1 MRTEHFKDIVEYEL
15 VGFWQFK
22 ITILSLLGI
31 VFIIGISQLLVL
43 GTKTLILQQRRVGR
57 LDEEQSRILQIYTK
71 YIINFITLLIS
82 LNLTGIHIKELLEFH
97 IIDLN
102 NMKLTPY
109 HFLGI
114 ILIFFIAR
122 FLLWTFKKVIIQQE
136 KSNVIDIGKGFAIYK
151 ITKYIIIV
159 ITASLVLETLGIKI
173 TILLAGSA
181 ALLVGLGLGIQQIF
195 NDVVSGIFLLFEGT
209 VSVHDIV
216 EIDSLVGEVKNID
229 IRTSKIKTRDNVMI
243 IVPNSK
249 LISDNVIN
257 WTLNKEATRFKVEV
271 GVAYGSDTGLVH
283 DVLLEVALNHPD
295 ITEAFKPYVRFDN
308 FGNSSLDFTLLF
320 WSTRMFEEEELKSE
334 IRFEIDRRFREEKI
348 TIPFPQ
354 RDLHL
359 KSNDTTFTIKTN

>member
-1 MRTEHFKDIVEYEL
+1 MDFEHFKEIIEYEI
-15 VGFWQFK
+15 VSFWQFN
-22 ITILSLLGI
+22 ITILRLLGI
-31 VFIIGISQLLVL
+31 IFVAGLSQI
-43 GTKTLILQQRRVGR
+43 LILGLKKLIIQQRRIDN
-57 LDEEQSRILQIYTK
+57 LDDAQSRILKIYGK
-71 YIINFITLLIS
+71 YVILFITLLIC
-82 LNLTGIHIKELLEFH
+82 LNLAGIHIKELLEYH

-102 NMKLTPY
+102 NIHMTPY
-109 HFLGI
+109 HILGVI
-114 ILIFFIAR
+114 FIFFIAR

-136 KSNVIDIGKGFAIYK
+136 RLKVIDVGKGFAIYK
-151 ITKYIIIV
+151 ISKYIVIV
-159 ITASLVLETLGIKI
+159 ITISLVLETIGIKI

-229 IRTSKIKTRDNVMI
+229 IRTSKIKTRDNITI

-257 WTLNKEATRFKVEV
+257 WTLNKQATRFKVEV
-271 GVAYGSDTGLVH
+271 GVAYGSDTTLVR
-283 DVLLEVALNHPD
+283 DVLLEVANKHPD
-295 ITEAFKPYVRFDN
+295 VTDAFEPHVRFDN

-334 IRFEIDRRFREEKI
+334 IRFEIDRKFREKQI

-354 RDLHL
+354 RDLHV
-359 KSNDTTFTIKTN
+359 KSNDAIFTIKN